1 MRFPV
6 SSKMLIEYGE
16 SSSPL
21 PPTFCCCCCL
31 AFLNFSACLPH
42 ITALGASELPP
53 PSEFSLPFYKN
64 LWFVCAICSK
74 GLRCEV
80 LLLVLFPCDALIDHP
95 FHKFISCFK

>member
-53 PSEFSLPFYKN
+53 PLNSASLFTKISG
-64 LWFVCAICSK
+64 LSVQFVPKAYAVRFCCLSCSPAM
-74 GLRCEV
+74 R
-80 LLLVLFPCDALIDHP
+80 
-95 FHKFISCFK
+95 